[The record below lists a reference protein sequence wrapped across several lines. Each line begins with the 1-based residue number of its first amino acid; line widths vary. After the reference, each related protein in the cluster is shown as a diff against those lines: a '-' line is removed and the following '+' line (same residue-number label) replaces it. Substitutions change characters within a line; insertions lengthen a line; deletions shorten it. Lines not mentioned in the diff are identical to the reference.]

1 MAEAIPASL
10 RQADITRFINRA
22 NQLRSVKP
30 AVTYW
35 CEYWVVNQ
43 ILAKQLHNTD
53 DDSLAYTMNLMDQLE
68 KTKTERPDDEAIMD
82 DAVGQAVVEQFAQ
95 QTFGRA
101 ERVMNANKVTRQT
114 ADTFDAAATFF
125 QLLNIWGQPDAE
137 TQKKIKFARWN
148 AARILKAVREGNDPN
163 ESNPAVE
170 QPEAEVAL
178 PSLDPNDPDVQL
190 LTGNDSSA
198 SAPRAATVEDDPDAE
213 FYKQQSAAPS
223 AANVPIPRSPNEV
236 ELPPSAGP
244 GVQTPG
250 GYFPPTQARPA
261 SVLSEAS
268 GNEGPSLPDV
278 PLAPA
283 QRPDP
288 SSNVP
293 SFRFSRIVSPPP
305 DLPRSP
311 PREPSPPAPPS
322 APYQAP
328 PPPAQPSPP
337 PPAAP
342 AQYQPPPS
350 VRSVVPP
357 PVYRAPVS
365 APAPLPVEN
374 LPVEHDVPGATK
386 HARFAISALNFE
398 DVPTAVKELRA
409 ALAALGARP

>member
-30 AVTYW
+30 AITYW

-82 DAVGQAVVEQFAQ
+82 DSVGQAIVEQFAQ

-125 QLLNIWGQPDAE
+125 QLLNIWGQPDDE

-148 AARILKAVREGNDPN
+148 AARILKAAREGRDPN
-163 ESNPAVE
+163 ESNPARE
-170 QPEAEVAL
+170 EPEPEAVL
-178 PSLDPNDPDVQL
+178 PSLDPSDPDVQL
-190 LTGNDSSA
+190 LTGTPTV
-198 SAPRAATVEDDPDAE
+198 SAPKSVTVEDDPDAE

-236 ELPPSAGP
+236 ELPPSAA
-244 GVQTPG
+244 QTPG
-250 GYFPPTQARPA
+250 GYFPPTQPRPA
-261 SVLSEAS
+261 SLRSHAS
-268 GNEGPSLPDV
+268 GNEGPVLPDV
-278 PLAPA
+278 PSAPA
-283 QRPDP
+283 DRPEP
-288 SSNVP
+288 PSNVP

-305 DLPRSP
+305 DLPQSP
-311 PREPSPPAPPS
+311 PPEASSPSPPPVQ
-322 APYQAP
+322 YQP

-337 PPAAP
+337 PSAP
-342 AQYQPPPS
+342 VRYQPPPAPQS
-350 VRSVVPP
+350 FAPP
-357 PVYRAPVS
+357 PVQRTPIPT
-365 APAPLPVEN
+365 PAPLPVED
-374 LPVEHDVPGATK
+374 LPVEGDVPGATK

>member
-1 MAEAIPASL
+1 M
-10 RQADITRFINRA
+10 T
-22 NQLRSVKP
+22 
-30 AVTYW
+30 
-35 CEYWVVNQ
+35 
-43 ILAKQLHNTD
+43 
-53 DDSLAYTMNLMDQLE
+53 
-68 KTKTERPDDEAIMD
+68 
-82 DAVGQAVVEQFAQ
+82 
-95 QTFGRA
+95 
-101 ERVMNANKVTRQT
+101 
-114 ADTFDAAATFF
+114 
-125 QLLNIWGQPDAE
+125 
-137 TQKKIKFARWN
+137 
-148 AARILKAVREGNDPN
+148 
-163 ESNPAVE
+163 
-170 QPEAEVAL
+170 
-178 PSLDPNDPDVQL
+178 
-190 LTGNDSSA
+190 
-198 SAPRAATVEDDPDAE
+198 
-213 FYKQQSAAPS
+213 AAPS